1 MRLLLNTSSQNTSA
15 NKALKARVWEG
26 GGKEVQS
33 LLEGARTGWEARDG
47 RNLFLLIL
55 NLGLF
60 DSYPQIPNRHWNV
73 NYEGIQ
79 HLFSVKG

>member
-1 MRLLLNTSSQNTSA
+1 MRLLPKTSPQNTSA

-26 GGKEVQS
+26 GGGEVQS
-33 LLEGARTGWEARDG
+33 LLEGARAGWETRDG

-60 DSYPQIPNRHWNV
+60 DFYPQLPNSYWNAK
-73 NYEGIQ
+73 YEGIQ
-79 HLFSVKG
+79 HLLSVKG